1 MIFVALIV
9 SFGLLFK
16 AADVSSATKHQ
27 MNHVTQRDNKTPVD
41 NITASNNCRRHV
53 HFNNFYQY
61 YSQPTSVI
69 KAKLGKVENQLDDI
83 QKKIE
88 SLVALVNSSLSK
100 LTISKSNDTEE
111 QPTPVTPLGTGGY
124 LRVEINLYPKKNAA
138 ENEGGFRQLIIIEIR
153 LVQCAGTGFCFVGTR
168 HFNTKYYISQK
179 SCGTFI

>member
-1 MIFVALIV
+1 MIFVALIF
-9 SFGLLFK
+9 SAFGLLFK

-27 MNHVTQRDNKTPVD
+27 MNHVTQRDNKTPVHD
-41 NITASNNCRRHV
+41 ITASTNCRRHV
-53 HFNNFYQY
+53 HFNNLYQY
-61 YSQPTSVI
+61 YSQPNSAI

-124 LRVEINLYPKKNAA
+124 LRVEINLYPKKKR
-138 ENEGGFRQLIIIEIR
+138 G
-153 LVQCAGTGFCFVGTR
+153 
-168 HFNTKYYISQK
+168 
-179 SCGTFI
+179 

>member
-1 MIFVALIV
+1 MIFVALIFP
-9 SFGLLFK
+9 FGLLFK

-88 SLVALVNSSLSK
+88 SLVALVNSSLSTK
-100 LTISKSNDTEE
+100 LTISKSNETEE
-111 QPTPVTPLGTGGY
+111 KP
-124 LRVEINLYPKKNAA
+124 
-138 ENEGGFRQLIIIEIR
+138 IR
-153 LVQCAGTGFCFVGTR
+153 
-168 HFNTKYYISQK
+168 
-179 SCGTFI
+179 

>member
-1 MIFVALIV
+1 MIFVALIF
-9 SFGLLFK
+9 SAFGLLFK

-41 NITASNNCRRHV
+41 NITGSTNCRRHV

-88 SLVALVNSSLSK
+88 SLVALVNSSLSTK
-100 LTISKSNDTEE
+100 LTISKSNETEE
-111 QPTPVTPLGTGGY
+111 KPTLVTPLSTKEWT
-124 LRVEINLYPKKNAA
+124 LICTLKNDAT
-138 ENEGGFRQLIIIEIR
+138 ENGASGNF
-153 LVQCAGTGFCFVGTR
+153 
-168 HFNTKYYISQK
+168 
-179 SCGTFI
+179 

>member
-1 MIFVALIV
+1 MVRSIELSSGSRMIFVSLIFP
-9 SFGLLFK
+9 FGLLFK

-88 SLVALVNSSLSK
+88 SLVALVNSSLSTK
-100 LTISKSNDTEE
+100 LTISKSNETEE
-111 QPTPVTPLGTGGY
+111 KPTLVTPLSTK
-124 LRVEINLYPKKNAA
+124 EW
-138 ENEGGFRQLIIIEIR
+138 
-153 LVQCAGTGFCFVGTR
+153 TFVP
-168 HFNTKYYISQK
+168 
-179 SCGTFI
+179 